1 MKIKG
6 FEVDQ
11 HLWDAL
17 REGQKNSIT
26 TALSF
31 LRKAEATKSCLLS
44 MPTGAGKTG
53 VITVISHVASQ
64 RRILV
69 VSHRR
74 AVREQLFDEIKN
86 RFFEKVAP
94 GRELRRKDVN
104 SFDGTPLEKGI
115 YVTTFQKLASLP
127 PDELETVKK
136 SVDLLI
142 VDEGHS
148 EPSPVW
154 SQVARDLDAKKI
166 VVTATPY
173 RNDLF
178 AFDIDPG
185 SSHVYTFDEAVKQ
198 GDLVS
203 PRFEQINRDLLVP
216 RIHELFERFPN
227 AKCIVKCRT
236 FKDIEAY
243 YEVFSG
249 HFKTLAIHDQFTG
262 TKSEAKRASVPADL
276 ARSDWKVIVHQH
288 KLDEGVDIPQARVL
302 ILTYTVGSGRELVQ
316 AIGRVVRKFD
326 GLPSFIIEC
335 QGAANR
341 AMWLNYLDFDAY
353 LATPA
358 KRTAFLRSLDTAG
371 LLRKYLEAFPDISYF
386 ESSFRKKF
394 ELKTIDVET
403 SLRIPLASVC
413 FIQKADDFSLA
424 VMTDRLL
431 WDSTRD
437 GELVDA
443 RYDVH
448 GMNIILSICFK
459 NSRFLDEHLFFEPSL
474 EVTILKEFE
483 DFIAVFDSRGRDLSE
498 EPDYKLSTAIDVN
511 SLLTLAAREEIT
523 RTKETHVSA
532 ISTNARRPERTSMS
546 GRNLENVGYNQSN
559 SAYAI
564 TTVKVD
570 NIDVVGERKS
580 SYYLGVGSGRVSDQM
595 RRNFSLA
602 ELDTWMQ
609 DVAEVVQKPPAS
621 RSALLRSY
629 AKPIKSRPT
638 TAPVSAVLDLSDFPQ
653 PIRLYHDDNELK
665 IENNFIY
672 AEYDDGFA
680 FINDARE
687 LKFELRFDE
696 EERVLLSCEVDVC
709 YDLEGY
715 IIPGFDQQGSFADL
729 LSEKVP
735 LKLLYADGTSYFDGH
750 FYQVMLPL
758 EEGFELGKS
767 KLGGAIIEI
776 PELLGEG
783 LSEKEENAV
792 SDDAFGPS
800 SIFFQIDKLKA
811 VGIPGSTVPDHGP
824 FFTHIANLDLML
836 CTDMGTEP
844 ADFILSS
851 PDKLV
856 FIHVKCGGAQHR
868 PESSAGALAVVGGQ
882 AIKNLEVLTT
892 MQRDLKPGNWSIMS
906 NHWPRPASTPALYE
920 RIRIVDGRRF
930 VNPRQ
935 VEEVRDNKLVEIW
948 NTIADR
954 RSSPAVSK
962 EIWMIVGNA
971 FSRNH
976 FEAQLRRGRAAAS
989 ESLQAFQ
996 LIDSWQS
1003 TAANNDVALKI
1014 FVSP

>member
-17 REGQKNSIT
+17 RQGQKSSIT

-31 LRKAEATKSCLLS
+31 LRKPEATKSCLLS

-53 VITVISHVASQ
+53 VITVVSHISSQ
-64 RRILV
+64 RRVLV

-74 AVREQLFDEIKN
+74 AVREQLFDQIKE
-86 RFFEKVAP
+86 RFFDKVAP
-94 GRELRRKDVN
+94 GRELRRKAVN
-104 SFDGTPLEKGI
+104 SFDGTPLERGI
-115 YVTTFQKLASLP
+115 YVTTFQKLASLM
-127 PDELETVKK
+127 PDVLEAVKK

-154 SQVARDLDAKKI
+154 SQVARELDAKKI

-203 PRFEQINRDLLVP
+203 PQFEQINRDHLVA
-216 RIHELFERFPN
+216 RVQELFERFPK

-243 YEVFSG
+243 YELFSG
-249 HFKTLAIHDQFTG
+249 HFKTLAIHEQFTG
-262 TKSEAKRASVPADL
+262 TKSEAKRASVPSDL
-276 ARSDWKVIVHQH
+276 AKSDWKIIVHQH

-316 AIGRVVRKFD
+316 AIGRVVRKYD

-341 AMWLNYLDFDAY
+341 AMWSNYLDFDAY

-358 KRTAFLRSLDTAG
+358 KRTAFLQSLDTAA

-394 ELKTIDVET
+394 ELKTIEVET
-403 SLRIPLASVC
+403 SLKIPLASVC
-413 FIQKADDFSLA
+413 FIRKANEFSLA

-443 RYDVH
+443 RYDVQ
-448 GMNIILSICFK
+448 GMNVILSICFK

-474 EVTILKEFE
+474 EVTILKDFD
-483 DFIAVFDSRGRDLSE
+483 DFIAVFDSRGRDFSE
-498 EPDYKLSTAIDVN
+498 ETDYKLSTAIDVN
-511 SLLTLAAREEIT
+511 ALLTLAAREETT

-546 GRNLENVGYNQSN
+546 GSNLEYVGYNQGN

-570 NIDVVGERKS
+570 NVDAVGERKS

-602 ELDTWMQ
+602 ELDIWMQ
-609 DVAEVVQKPPAS
+609 DVAEVIQKPPAS

-638 TAPVSAVLDLSDFPQ
+638 TAPVSAVLDLSDFPH
-653 PIRLYHDDNELK
+653 PIRLSHDDKEVK

-672 AEYDDGFA
+672 SKYDDGFI
-680 FINDARE
+680 FIHDARE
-687 LKFELRFDE
+687 LKFELQFNE
-696 EERVLLSCEVDVC
+696 KGHAALSCEADVR

-715 IIPGFDQQGSFADL
+715 IIPGCDQQGSFTDL
-729 LSEKVP
+729 ISEHVP

-750 FYQVMLPL
+750 FYQVMLPV
-758 EEGFELGKS
+758 EEGFELSQS

-776 PELLGEG
+776 PELIGEG
-783 LSEKEENAV
+783 LSEKEEGGV
-792 SDDAFGPS
+792 SGDAFGPH

-811 VGIPGSTVPDHGP
+811 VGIPGSTVRDHGP

-836 CTDMGTEP
+836 CADMGTEP

-856 FIHVKCGGAQHR
+856 FVHVKCGGAQHR
-868 PESSAGALAVVGGQ
+868 PESSAGALAEVGGQ
-882 AIKNLEVLTT
+882 AIKNLEILTT
-892 MQRDLKPGNWSIMS
+892 MRRDLKPGNWPIMP
-906 NHWPRPASTPALYE
+906 NHWPKPAAVPALYE
-920 RIRIVDGRRF
+920 RIRLVDGKRF
-930 VNPRQ
+930 LNDGQ
-935 VEEVRDNKLVEIW
+935 VEEVRKSKLHNIW

-954 RSSPAVSK
+954 RASPAVSK

-971 FSRNH
+971 FSRSH
-976 FEAQLRRGRAAAS
+976 FETQLRRGRAAAS